1 MFVHKCLRIMYKMV
15 HSITQTM
22 GTTASALLL
31 HCPKVQWSPWLLPLE
46 GFRIPLLNLK
56 LEVCVAG
63 GEILATESI
72 KAAYTRG
79 HGTLVLRGVAK
90 IQSGPRSKRRAGRS
104 GKQSSIIIT
113 ELPYQI
119 SKASDFGLM

>member
-1 MFVHKCLRIMYKMV
+1 M
-15 HSITQTM
+15 
-22 GTTASALLL
+22 
-31 HCPKVQWSPWLLPLE
+31 
-46 GFRIPLLNLK
+46 NLK

-72 KAAYTRG
+72 KAAYTIG

-104 GKQSSIIIT
+104 AKQSSIIIT

-119 SKASDFGLM
+119 SKASDFGFM